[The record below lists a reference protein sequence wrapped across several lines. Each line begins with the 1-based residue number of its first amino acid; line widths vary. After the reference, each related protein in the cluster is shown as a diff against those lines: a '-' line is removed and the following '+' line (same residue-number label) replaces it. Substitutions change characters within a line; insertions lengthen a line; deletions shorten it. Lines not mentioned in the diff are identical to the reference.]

1 MVKVQPPF
9 NFSDEIIILNLGSVV
24 TASPM
29 GGTSFI
35 SDKGLIYL
43 WYFIYQVWRLYL
55 FVAHQASEV
64 KAVPICGTSFIS
76 GEGLTYGRHL
86 VHQSLYDIA
95 QHGGGKGI
103 ITTKAQ
109 CLQHHHMASV
119 FQYAHKQLVVEFY
132 TRTASL
138 EGETHSQL
146 LHTGLKHKSPIC
158 MYIYMLKAGSQFSQ
172 LYTSQTTANTTK
184 PKQSIIS
191 TYLNIYFSP
200 IYVKWERYC

>member
-132 TRTASL
+132 MRTASL

-200 IYVKWERYC
+200 IYVKCERYC

>member
-200 IYVKWERYC
+200 IYVKCERYC